1 MYKYIHYVYTIYR
14 LCICSLYWTMKYTIY
29 GIIMVYLW
37 YIYGIFMVYL
47 WYIYGMRSKYGTIT
61 VSVNVSRE
69 TLEN

>member
-1 MYKYIHYVYTIYR
+1 ME
-14 LCICSLYWTMKYTIY
+14 L
-29 GIIMVYLW
+29 LW

>member
-1 MYKYIHYVYTIYR
+1 MDPFMHLMYI
-14 LCICSLYWTMKYTIY
+14 LTMKNTIY

-47 WYIYGMRSKYGTIT
+47 WYTVKIWNYYGIFA
-61 VSVNVSRE
+61 NVSRE